1 MILGYALIFIA
12 SFFLGSFGIGFKYN
26 KPLAWENFWSIH
38 ALVGMIL
45 FPVIWASI
53 VVPHLWTVISQSP
66 PEALIKCM
74 GFGFLWGIG
83 GMLFGMSIK
92 YVGASMTYGVVM
104 GVCGVL
110 GSIIPLFQIP
120 NVSDKEGFSLILLGN
135 AVLLVGVALIAW
147 AGIMREKRQQQAGVL
162 VEGVK
167 TGKDFWKGM
176 LIVLSSGILS
186 SFINIGFA
194 NAGGIVDNA
203 ISHGTL
209 PRNASLASWV
219 VVLSGAFIFNLIY
232 VVVEMFRNRTWHL
245 YKAANSSNAY
255 KWAILS
261 AILFFGY
268 AGIYGQGTV
277 LLGKIGAI
285 VGWPILLA
293 LSLIFSNL
301 WAVKTGEWKGYN
313 KLLYAVF
320 AGVMVLIG
328 ASAIL
333 AYANGLI
340 M

>member
-1 MILGYALIFIA
+1 MILGYVLIFVA

-26 KPLAWENFWSIH
+26 KPLAWENFWGVH
-38 ALVGMIL
+38 ALIGMIVL
-45 FPVIWASI
+45 PIIWASI
-53 VVPHLWTVISQSP
+53 VVPDLWIVITQSP
-66 PEALIKCM
+66 IDVLIKCM

-120 NVSDKEGFSLILLGN
+120 NVSNKPGFPFILLGN
-135 AVLLVGVALIAW
+135 AVLLIGVSIIAW
-147 AGIMREKRQQQAGVL
+147 AGIMREKRRQVAGIQ

-194 NAGGIVDNA
+194 NAGAIVDNA
-203 ISHGTL
+203 ISYGAI

-219 VVLSGAFIFNLIY
+219 VILSGAFIFNLIY
-232 VVVEMFRNRTWHL
+232 VVVEMFRNNTWHFFM
-245 YKAANSSNAY
+245 ASNSLNAY
-255 KWAILS
+255 KWAIVS

-268 AGIYGQGTV
+268 AGIYGQGTM
-277 LLGKIGAI
+277 LLGGIGAI

-313 KLLYAVF
+313 NLLYIVF
-320 AGVMVLIG
+320 TGVLVLIG

-333 AYANGLI
+333 AYANGLLS
-340 M
+340 